1 MSKVL
6 FQFEKFYQENY
17 DDLEIFEKRI
27 SSLIIE
33 NFKEIE
39 LLGTNQGKRGRK
51 ITSLITGNKNN
62 IITKKEISKN
72 DNQAIVSNF
81 HLSNME
87 IENFRGFSTK
97 ETLDLS
103 KNFTFVYGPNGTGKS
118 CFCEALEYSLLGSIE
133 EATTKKIPV
142 NQYIKNVFTDSS
154 KNPIVSI
161 ETEKG
166 IEILEANPELF
177 SFCFIERNRIEN
189 FSRIAA
195 DFPTGQQ
202 QKLSALFGL
211 DEWNGFVKNFN
222 SEISVYLV
230 DGIEESQKYFALE
243 EDVKKDN
250 QFLKSFN
257 DKNEELISQ
266 AKKIILK
273 YENSENLKEF
283 MEYVDG
289 KEGKK
294 GKISELEDLIKKKEK
309 LKNIDLK
316 PVLSLKEKINQLVDL
331 NASKKENEEKLLT
344 FKKEMSLKEFY
355 QQILNSKVENKC
367 PACLSDIYTTEGELC
382 VPQDPYKKASS
393 YLGQI
398 QEAIKLE
405 QKVKESNELVSI
417 LLLATKNLLIQV
429 SRNIFS
435 LKREKD
441 CFQMFSNS
449 IDEVIERKKNLEQ
462 LDFTIFINDVSKVE
476 KEIIDYN
483 ETVTTASAEKN
494 VIQKEL
500 ESLVE
505 DRKILSEIK
514 GQFKLLASQEQEVK
528 SRIDSSKMKLV
539 NQKHLSD
546 LEYNENLINEEY
558 RKSYR
563 NLLKKIVAY
572 SQSLPLI
579 LISSLEV
586 KVLELYNEINKNDF
600 EGDKLHSVT
609 LPKTSKEKIL
619 ISFVDKPELQ
629 LDALLVLS
637 EGHVRCL
644 GLAILL
650 SKIINDDLPLVIFD
664 DVVNAIDDDH
674 RTSIAELIT
683 SHTEI
688 CNRQCIVTTH
698 GSNYIETLENKIPQ
712 KVYEEKVTR
721 IIFINPIEKGKI
733 NVSSKISSANLLV
746 KAQEHFEENDHSNC
760 LTFCRKSVEKLS
772 EDAWQLYFKISKKP
786 IELRLRSKKDHPES
800 SNIFNKLIKEFGTLN
815 IDAFDDLITNMKA
828 IVEHDKKNNIL
839 WTSMNAGT
847 HHSEREFEF
856 EGSQIRELLNLL
868 KKSDE
873 EINVNI
879 KINKRGDLTY
889 KGLLQELK

>member
-1 MSKVL
+1 MLMV
-6 FQFEKFYQENY
+6 
-17 DDLEIFEKRI
+17 
-27 SSLIIE
+27 
-33 NFKEIE
+33 
-39 LLGTNQGKRGRK
+39 RK
-51 ITSLITGNKNN
+51 
-62 IITKKEISKN
+62 
-72 DNQAIVSNF
+72 
-81 HLSNME
+81 
-87 IENFRGFSTK
+87 
-97 ETLDLS
+97 
-103 KNFTFVYGPNGTGKS
+103 
-118 CFCEALEYSLLGSIE
+118 
-133 EATTKKIPV
+133 
-142 NQYIKNVFTDSS
+142 
-154 KNPIVSI
+154 
-161 ETEKG
+161 
-166 IEILEANPELF
+166 
-177 SFCFIERNRIEN
+177 
-189 FSRIAA
+189 
-195 DFPTGQQ
+195 
-202 QKLSALFGL
+202 
-211 DEWNGFVKNFN
+211 
-222 SEISVYLV
+222 
-230 DGIEESQKYFALE
+230 
-243 EDVKKDN
+243 
-250 QFLKSFN
+250 
-257 DKNEELISQ
+257 
-266 AKKIILK
+266 
-273 YENSENLKEF
+273 
-283 MEYVDG
+283 
-289 KEGKK
+289 GKK

-721 IIFINPIEKGKI
+721 ITFINPIEKGKI